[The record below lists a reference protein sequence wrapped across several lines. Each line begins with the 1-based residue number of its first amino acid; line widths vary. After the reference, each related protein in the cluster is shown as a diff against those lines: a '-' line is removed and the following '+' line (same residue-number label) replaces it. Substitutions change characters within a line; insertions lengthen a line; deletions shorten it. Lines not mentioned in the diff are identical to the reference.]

1 MATTGY
7 NSRFE
12 LLSHAE
18 SSLLPMFVAVF
29 LPDVPDLCLETIDVA
44 EDCVSLVTRLR
55 KLRRIV
61 RSVPSPPRG
70 PIVATSAR

>member
-1 MATTGY
+1 
-7 NSRFE
+7 
-12 LLSHAE
+12 
-18 SSLLPMFVAVF
+18 MFVAVF